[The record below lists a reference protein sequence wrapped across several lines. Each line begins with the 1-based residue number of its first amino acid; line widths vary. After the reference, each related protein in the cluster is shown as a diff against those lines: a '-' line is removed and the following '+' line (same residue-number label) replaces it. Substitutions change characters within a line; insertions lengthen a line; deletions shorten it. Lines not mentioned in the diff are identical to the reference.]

1 MIPRYSRKILK
12 DIWEDQNKFQIWL
25 DIEILASSAMEQL
38 GQIPKGTTSKIK
50 KKAKFKVREIE
61 QIEKKT
67 KHDVIAFL
75 TNVAKYVGPESR
87 FIHKGLTSSDIL
99 DTSFS
104 IQLSQASNI
113 IKKGLEDYGKALKK
127 LALKHKHTVCIGRSH
142 GIHAETTTFGLK
154 ILGYFEEN
162 KRNLDRL
169 NRAINQIQTIQMS
182 GPIGTYSN
190 IDQRVEK
197 IVAKKLKFSIE
208 PVSTQI
214 IPRDRHAE
222 LFSVFSLVASS
233 LERLA
238 TEIRHLQRTEVLE
251 VEEGFGKGQK
261 GSSAMP
267 HKKNPILSEN
277 VSGLAKVIRSLVIPA
292 LENITTWHERDIS
305 HSSVERINAPN
316 ATITLDFAVQRMIN
330 IINNLVVH
338 KNNMLLNVELLKG
351 LPFSQNVLIFL
362 IENGVSRE
370 DAYKIVQECA
380 LKTWNEKTEFKI
392 NLLAHPTLSKF
403 NLSKKT
409 ALIVG
414 GAGDLGIAMVE
425 ALLEAGAKAVIID
438 IDEKVYAI
446 CEKFKQRGYDV
457 FAIRADISD
466 RKQIKESFKS
476 AINFLDGKL
485 DILVN
490 CAGIQRRCQ
499 SELFSENDWD
509 DVISINLSATF
520 FYCQLAALLKIHQSP

>member
-1 MIPRYSRKILK
+1 MIPRYSRKLLK

-50 KKAKFKVREIE
+50 KKAKFKVKEIE

-104 IQLSQASNI
+104 IQLSQASHI
-113 IKKGLEDYGKALKK
+113 IKKGLEDYGKVLKK

-162 KRNLDRL
+162 KRNLERL
-169 NRAINQIQTIQMS
+169 KKAINQIQTIQMS

-222 LFSVFSLVASS
+222 LFSVFSLIASS

-267 HKKNPILSEN
+267 HKKKSYI
-277 VSGLAKVIRSLVIPA
+277 IRKCIWTGES
-292 LENITTWHERDIS
+292 HQIS
-305 HSSVERINAPN
+305 CYSCS
-316 ATITLDFAVQRMIN
+316 
-330 IINNLVVH
+330 
-338 KNNMLLNVELLKG
+338 
-351 LPFSQNVLIFL
+351 
-362 IENGVSRE
+362 
-370 DAYKIVQECA
+370 
-380 LKTWNEKTEFKI
+380 
-392 NLLAHPTLSKF
+392 
-403 NLSKKT
+403 
-409 ALIVG
+409 
-414 GAGDLGIAMVE
+414 
-425 ALLEAGAKAVIID
+425 
-438 IDEKVYAI
+438 
-446 CEKFKQRGYDV
+446 
-457 FAIRADISD
+457 
-466 RKQIKESFKS
+466 
-476 AINFLDGKL
+476 
-485 DILVN
+485 
-490 CAGIQRRCQ
+490 
-499 SELFSENDWD
+499 
-509 DVISINLSATF
+509 
-520 FYCQLAALLKIHQSP
+520 